1 MLTISRRLGAPAFTD
16 ADLDM
21 AFAFAGQA
29 SVAIEIVR
37 AREDRRRLDTS
48 RDRARIARDLHDHV
62 IQRLFGAGL
71 SLQAVSATVD
81 ADASAAIEAQVDAID
96 AAIKDIRTVVFA
108 LGAGERGRTKRTRDR
123 LLDVVSEVS
132 AGLSSTPRITFSGP
146 LDSLVDAPL
155 ADDLVAVLRECL
167 TNTIRHADADVVE
180 IARRHHRWARHPHG
194 RGRRPRHPRRC
205 TSQRAGEPHRAR
217 PASRRDVHDHVRHRT
232 RHTHRMVGS
241 GGRRPGIGGLMI
253 RVFLVDDHEIVRRG
267 IAQLVDAEPDLTVIG
282 EAGTFREAVRRIEA
296 TLPDVAVLDVR
307 LPDGDGVTCA
317 ATSAPRIP
325 EVACL
330 ILTAYDD
337 DDALRSAVLAGASG
351 YVLKDIR
358 SGALI
363 NAIRRAAA
371 GSTIQS
377 ADVLRRA
384 ATAMR
389 PDTEDARGPAGPA
402 LSLRESQVLD
412 LIASGMTN
420 REIGARLGLAEKT
433 VKNYVS
439 GLLAKLGMERRT
451 QAAVYGAE
459 RKHSS
464 H

>member
-1 MLTISRRLGAPAFTD
+1 
-16 ADLDM
+16 
-21 AFAFAGQA
+21 
-29 SVAIEIVR
+29 
-37 AREDRRRLDTS
+37 
-48 RDRARIARDLHDHV
+48 
-62 IQRLFGAGL
+62 
-71 SLQAVSATVD
+71 
-81 ADASAAIEAQVDAID
+81 
-96 AAIKDIRTVVFA
+96 
-108 LGAGERGRTKRTRDR
+108 
-123 LLDVVSEVS
+123 
-132 AGLSSTPRITFSGP
+132 
-146 LDSLVDAPL
+146 
-155 ADDLVAVLRECL
+155 
-167 TNTIRHADADVVE
+167 
-180 IARRHHRWARHPHG
+180 
-194 RGRRPRHPRRC
+194 
-205 TSQRAGEPHRAR
+205 
-217 PASRRDVHDHVRHRT
+217 
-232 RHTHRMVGS
+232 
-241 GGRRPGIGGLMI
+241 MI

-267 IAQLVDAEPDLTVIG
+267 IAQLVDAESDLTVIG
-282 EAGTFREAVRRIEA
+282 EAGTLREAVRRIEA

-307 LPDGDGVTCA
+307 LPDGDGVTLCRDIR
-317 ATSAPRIP
+317 SAHPQ
-325 EVACL
+325 VACL

-363 NAIRRAAA
+363 DAIRRAAA

-377 ADVLRRA
+377 AEVLRRA

-389 PDTEDARGPAGPA
+389 PSREDARGSAGPA
-402 LSLRESQVLD
+402 LSLRESQVLE
-412 LIASGMTN
+412 LISSGMTN